1 MVCNRFDE
9 TRELGNNYI
18 AVRQGYKWGLLDGNS
33 NVFMRIVY
41 DYISEENGMLWARYC
56 GHKFNIPHEWLPMH
70 YDCIYDFVEF
80 APKRKWAKVAL
91 NGKYGVINQDFAE
104 IIPCEF
110 DEITDYN
117 GAIWTG
123 KTLGKLEAI
132 YAVYSY
138 EGDMYVDC
146 CYDGICY
153 PVVTKTINGITSYS
167 IIDRLSKE
175 ILHGKNI
182 KTIKINKGIHKTLN
196 LYDIEKET
204 GFHYLYSVEKGL
216 RDIGYNTIE
225 NVRLDNK
232 SFWVG
237 YRFPHFPHYDDSTP
251 KELWLL
257 SHDTSVIYG
266 DVYLEDHKLL
276 SYNCDEY
283 VLTSHIS
290 EDFFVYRSKK
300 NSKYGIICSN
310 GFVIPNV
317 YDTLSYDG
325 KLHIVVGIRDSLY
338 EEIQH
343 PTLYDS
349 FMDEYIYKKKTERIG
364 GIVDIFNEKG
374 EIVIQEVDFKDWNPK
389 KSFFCEGYLQLNI
402 GEKQYVFKNR
412 KMIVSP
418 GYYDEIG
425 LFVIPCGY
433 LFLDK
438 EYALVQKSGKWGVI
452 NSEGN
457 LLIPVEYDEIKEFLK
472 YRVVVS
478 GNYYYKYKYIKA
490 KKEGRSCFFEANKE
504 LKRIESNFIKDIL
517 DCNLVDYPDD
527 YWRYDDEELLD
538 KISEEIIKD
547 KPKAKGLSSKW
558 FRIIRKPQVCNC
570 CIAEDIKSKKIGL
583 LNENEQKLCDFI
595 YDSISDFNKDGIA
608 IARIKGEGEGLIS
621 KEGNNILPCKYKLFI
636 GNNVNSMYRQESFSP
651 DFTEGYIVI
660 SLNERFGLVD
670 RVGHIVIPCKYP
682 RFASFDYV
690 RQLEFLKCGYIL
702 VEHEVYE
709 GLIRLSSSDDYFLNC
724 CYKKIDI
731 HSNREYSV
739 YGYDEPDSARYIYG
753 IGDNLCTVL
762 DINTN
767 TIVSNLHCS
776 NVSSISIIC
785 GNYIIVEISQRD
797 SIYYSIYTLY
807 SQKHVKDYSI
817 IGYCNGRS
825 VQVSKEGKWGIFDL
839 ELGKEIIPC
848 EYYEEEDVAGA
859 YYRRNHKIYL
869 SFLLTS
875 DSDYVVIRKNG
886 KYGVIDNNNKCVIEC
901 KYDSVRPFK
910 EGRAAVLIGF
920 DWSFINE
927 YGETIANGFEEVEDF
942 SEGFAAVKKNGKWGY
957 INTYGK
963 TIIPYRFAKAD
974 SFSDGLAAV
983 AFKTKYGYIDKHN
996 KTIIPFKYEKAFS
1009 FEEGVAEVRSQD
1021 GSGTISKDGII
1032 IDWEYKEKPY
1042 YDNTDYARDTWDAMT
1057 DGQYGDMPEGFDGD
1071 YDWLGY

>member
-91 NGKYGVINQDFAE
+91 NGKYGVINQDFVE
-104 IIPCEF
+104 IVPCEY

-146 CYDGICY
+146 CYDGISY

-389 KSFFCEGYLQLNI
+389 KSYFCEGYLKLTI
-402 GEKQYVFKNR
+402 GEKQYIFKNK

-418 GYYDEIG
+418 GQYDEVGAFATISG
-425 LFVIPCGY
+425 WSII
-433 LFLDK
+433 DN
-438 EYALVQKSGKWGVI
+438 EYAFVKKGDKWGVI

-457 LLIPVEYDEIKEFLK
+457 LLIPVEYDEIK
-472 YRVVVS
+472 
-478 GNYYYKYKYIKA
+478 
-490 KKEGRSCFFEANKE
+490 
-504 LKRIESNFIKDIL
+504 D
-517 DCNLVDYPDD
+517 
-527 YWRYDDEELLD
+527 
-538 KISEEIIKD
+538 
-547 KPKAKGLSSKW
+547 
-558 FRIIRKPQVCNC
+558 
-570 CIAEDIKSKKIGL
+570 
-583 LNENEQKLCDFI
+583 
-595 YDSISDFNKDGIA
+595 
-608 IARIKGEGEGLIS
+608 
-621 KEGNNILPCKYKLFI
+621 
-636 GNNVNSMYRQESFSP
+636 
-651 DFTEGYIVI
+651 
-660 SLNERFGLVD
+660 
-670 RVGHIVIPCKYP
+670 
-682 RFASFDYV
+682 
-690 RQLEFLKCGYIL
+690 FLKC
-702 VEHEVYE
+702 EVFVS
-709 GLIRLSSSDDYFLNC
+709 GH
-724 CYKKIDI
+724 KK
-731 HSNREYSV
+731 
-739 YGYDEPDSARYIYG
+739 
-753 IGDNLCTVL
+753 
-762 DINTN
+762 
-767 TIVSNLHCS
+767 
-776 NVSSISIIC
+776 
-785 GNYIIVEISQRD
+785 
-797 SIYYSIYTLY
+797 
-807 SQKHVKDYSI
+807 
-817 IGYCNGRS
+817 
-825 VQVSKEGKWGIFDL
+825 
-839 ELGKEIIPC
+839 
-848 EYYEEEDVAGA
+848 
-859 YYRRNHKIYL
+859 
-869 SFLLTS
+869 
-875 DSDYVVIRKNG
+875 
-886 KYGVIDNNNKCVIEC
+886 
-901 KYDSVRPFK
+901 
-910 EGRAAVLIGF
+910 
-920 DWSFINE
+920 
-927 YGETIANGFEEVEDF
+927 
-942 SEGFAAVKKNGKWGY
+942 
-957 INTYGK
+957 
-963 TIIPYRFAKAD
+963 
-974 SFSDGLAAV
+974 
-983 AFKTKYGYIDKHN
+983 
-996 KTIIPFKYEKAFS
+996 
-1009 FEEGVAEVRSQD
+1009 
-1021 GSGTISKDGII
+1021 
-1032 IDWEYKEKPY
+1032 
-1042 YDNTDYARDTWDAMT
+1042 
-1057 DGQYGDMPEGFDGD
+1057 
-1071 YDWLGY
+1071 